1 MIFSIGHGN
10 KAITRFLNELE
21 TFHIDYLVDV
31 RSKPYS
37 KYHPQFDRESLK
49 VSLLNSEIKYLY
61 LGDDL
66 GGLPN
71 DSSCYVDGKVN
82 YDALKKTEYFKAGIN
97 RLLTAHEKH
106 LNVAIM
112 CSESKPE
119 ECHRSKAIGDALS
132 VKSVS
137 VEHIISSD
145 MTKDQVTVM
154 NELTAGKSGVDLFG
168 NMPTF
173 SSRKKYR

>member
-10 KAITRFLNELE
+10 KVIARFLNELK

-37 KYHPQFDRESLK
+37 KFHPQFDRESLK
-49 VSLLNSEIKYLY
+49 ATLQKNRIRYLY

-71 DSSCYVDGKVN
+71 DASCYVDGKVN
-82 YDALKKTEYFKAGIN
+82 YDALKQTESFQAGVN

-119 ECHRSKAIGDALS
+119 ECHRSKAIGEALL
-132 VKSVS
+132 VNSVS

-145 MTKDQVTVM
+145 MTKNQVTVM

-168 NMPTF
+168 NELTF